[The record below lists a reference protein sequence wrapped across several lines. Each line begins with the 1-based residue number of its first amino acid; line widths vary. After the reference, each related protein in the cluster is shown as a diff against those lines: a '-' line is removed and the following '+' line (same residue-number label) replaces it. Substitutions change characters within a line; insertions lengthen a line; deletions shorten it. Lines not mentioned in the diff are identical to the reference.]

1 MNILVLILCQ
11 TLSWRFLHVLSQLS
25 IIHTLCP
32 LILFSNYPPKL
43 ACHLPTSCTEKP
55 WEAGPLYTDIPTSPC
70 PYQNFVT
77 FLSTYSWAEEKKTLH
92 SSQREKKKQTNTQ
105 KTQSQ
110 CLSAFSWY
118 TSFKTPGVFCLYKE
132 GHSSV

>member
-32 LILFSNYPPKL
+32 LVLFSNYPPKL

-55 WEAGPLYTDIPTSPC
+55 WEAGPLYTDAPTSLW
-70 PYQNFVT
+70 PYQDIA
-77 FLSTYSWAEEKKTLH
+77 TY
-92 SSQREKKKQTNTQ
+92 
-105 KTQSQ
+105 
-110 CLSAFSWY
+110 LSASSWEEEEEELPI
-118 TSFKTPGVFCLYKE
+118 S
-132 GHSSV
+132 

>member
-43 ACHLPTSCTEKP
+43 ACHLPTSCTEK
-55 WEAGPLYTDIPTSPC
+55 T
-70 PYQNFVT
+70 
-77 FLSTYSWAEEKKTLH
+77 
-92 SSQREKKKQTNTQ
+92 
-105 KTQSQ
+105 
-110 CLSAFSWY
+110 
-118 TSFKTPGVFCLYKE
+118 
-132 GHSSV
+132 

>member
-43 ACHLPTSCTEKP
+43 ARHLPTSCTEKP
-55 WEAGPLYTDIPTSPC
+55 WEAGPLYTDTPTSLW
-70 PYQNFVT
+70 PYQDIAT
-77 FLSTYSWAEEKKTLH
+77 YLSTFSWEEEKNLPISQGEIKKT
-92 SSQREKKKQTNTQ
+92 
-105 KTQSQ
+105 KT
-110 CLSAFSWY
+110 
-118 TSFKTPGVFCLYKE
+118 KT
-132 GHSSV
+132 

>member
-55 WEAGPLYTDIPTSPC
+55 WEAGPLYTDIPNQSLSISRIFNIPI
-70 PYQNFVT
+70 NL
-77 FLSTYSWAEEKKTLH
+77 FLGTRKKKTLH
-92 SSQREKKKQTNTQ
+92 ISQRGKKK
-105 KTQSQ
+105 SQ
-110 CLSAFSWY
+110 CLFAFSWY
-118 TSFKTPGVFCLYKE
+118 TSFKSPGVFCLYKE